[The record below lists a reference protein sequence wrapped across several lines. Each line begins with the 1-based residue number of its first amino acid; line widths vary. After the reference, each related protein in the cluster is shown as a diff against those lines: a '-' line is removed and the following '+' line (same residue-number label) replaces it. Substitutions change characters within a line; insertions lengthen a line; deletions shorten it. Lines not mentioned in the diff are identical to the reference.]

1 MLALYVLS
9 QALRWIMFAVREFYY
24 LKLFPFFRR
33 PAQARPFLIG
43 EFTDGT
49 GMQGFPGTRVVTQRI
64 TEKLLAWN
72 QLVQAREIAIEPAPP
87 VDLGSMAWIKVLWTW
102 LVPPPRAYK
111 IDGALL
117 GNQPGAYRLMIRR
130 TDLSTNSVD
139 ASRTF
144 ETTVGVAEVAFQG
157 MAELAAKWLCYPRD
171 IEASAAVARGIRAA
185 DAGGADA
192 TPSSASEIYDAALD
206 LLLPVRQQIN
216 QGAIDYA
223 DARERLRQADGLLRD
238 LPDGSRLYIDLKAV
252 IADLSR
258 SVPNA

>member
-1 MLALYVLS
+1 MESV
-9 QALRWIMFAVREFYY
+9 
-24 LKLFPFFRR
+24 
-33 PAQARPFLIG
+33 G
-43 EFTDGT
+43 
-49 GMQGFPGTRVVTQRI
+49 PGPRDRHR
-64 TEKLLAWN
+64 A
-72 QLVQAREIAIEPAPP
+72 APP

-223 DARERLRQADGLLRD
+223 DRARTTPPGRWSAPGFAGWQPPLYRSEGRDRRFEPLGAKRLTV
-238 LPDGSRLYIDLKAV
+238 GS
-252 IADLSR
+252 
-258 SVPNA
+258 